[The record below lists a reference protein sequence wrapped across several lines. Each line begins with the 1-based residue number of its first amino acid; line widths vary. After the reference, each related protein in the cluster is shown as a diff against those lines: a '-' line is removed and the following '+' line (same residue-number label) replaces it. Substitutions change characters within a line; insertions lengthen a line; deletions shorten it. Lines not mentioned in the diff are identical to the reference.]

1 MSQIGDI
8 TDLQSIDDQAA
19 TLTANREDV
28 EQRLAGDDELAA
40 ARERLVAAA
49 DELAGLRREQ
59 RRLDGEV
66 AALDAKVQ
74 GEEKRL
80 YDGSIKN
87 PKELGSLQH
96 EVDTLKQRRGAFEDE
111 LLEVLAAIETAA
123 SAHDHAAALANNL
136 EARWAT
142 EEARLQQEAVRLDAL
157 LAATE
162 SKRREQAARLP
173 AASLSL
179 YERIRARRGNTVV
192 ARIAGGA
199 CSGCRI
205 SLPDAVRR
213 RAASP
218 NTLVQCPNCG
228 RILAA
233 S

>member
-96 EVDTLKQRRGAFEDE
+96 
-111 LLEVLAAIETAA
+111 
-123 SAHDHAAALANNL
+123 
-136 EARWAT
+136 
-142 EEARLQQEAVRLDAL
+142 
-157 LAATE
+157 
-162 SKRREQAARLP
+162 
-173 AASLSL
+173 
-179 YERIRARRGNTVV
+179 
-192 ARIAGGA
+192 
-199 CSGCRI
+199 
-205 SLPDAVRR
+205 
-213 RAASP
+213 
-218 NTLVQCPNCG
+218 
-228 RILAA
+228 
-233 S
+233 